1 MNKKALTLIIILALC
16 ITIYLLP
23 FKGLEEAPR
32 RCLVIFAMAAL
43 LWITEIVPL
52 YVTGFVIL
60 FAEIIL
66 LAPIMHVSSQ
76 LFYSPFFSNII
87 ALFLGGFVLAD
98 SLHKFR
104 LDERISRMIM
114 KRLGS
119 KPQIILLGLMLTSAV
134 LSMWMSNTATA
145 AMMIALSLPI
155 LRNINED
162 DPYRKALIL
171 GIAFACNLGGI
182 GTPIGTPPNAIALKF
197 LTDSGIEISFIKW
210 VILSLPIALIL
221 VVAAWK
227 ILTLLFKPKITELN
241 LDFKVSESLVG
252 RQKFLLF
259 LFAFTILMWLTTGI
273 HHISTGAVSMIPL
286 IIVFGAGLM
295 NKSDFKNLSWDILF
309 LMGGGLTLGV
319 AIKDS
324 GLSDWVM
331 AQVNLTEVPQN
342 AMVGLISVISGTVT
356 SFISNTSTANLL
368 MPMVSGLTGVS
379 LTAVCMAV
387 AYGASASM
395 VLPISTPPNAIA
407 YGSGEIKIG
416 DMIKAGLIVT
426 ITSLVIISTLGYLW
440 WRIIGLE

>member
-16 ITIYLLP
+16 FVIYLLP

-43 LWITEIVPL
+43 LWISEVVPL

-60 FAEIIL
+60 LAEVIL
-66 LAPIMHVSSQ
+66 LVPIMHVSSQ
-76 LFYSPFFSNII
+76 LFYSPFFSNVI

-114 KRLGS
+114 RRLGS
-119 KPQIILLGLMLTSAV
+119 KPSVILLGLMLTSAV

-155 LRNINED
+155 MRHIDSD

-197 LTDSGIEISFIKW
+197 MADAGIEISFVKW
-210 VILSLPIALIL
+210 VAMSLPIALLL
-221 VVAAWK
+221 VVMAWK
-227 ILTLLFKPKITELN
+227 ILIMLFKPRITELN
-241 LDFKVSESLVG
+241 LDFKISESLVG
-252 RQKFLLF
+252 QQKFLLF
-259 LFAFTILMWLTTGI
+259 LFAFTILLWLTTEFHGL
-273 HHISTGAVSMIPL
+273 STGAVSMIPL
-286 IIVFGAGLM
+286 VVIFGAGLM
-295 NKSDFKNLSWDILF
+295 GKSDFKNLSWDILF

-331 AQVNLTEVPQN
+331 AQVNLTSVPQN
-342 AMVGLISVISGTVT
+342 AMVGLISFISGTVT

-416 DMIKAGLIVT
+416 DMLKAGLIIT
-426 ITSLVIISTLGYLW
+426 ISALALISTVGYLW
-440 WRIIGLE
+440 WRLIGID